1 MLRGRT
7 VVVLVLALPSLLALL
22 IPQAAS
28 AAEVRWIA
36 FVRAEE
42 QFFPGSLQV
51 VRSDGGG
58 ARKLT
63 ENVITAD
70 LGPGGT
76 VFAIQQ
82 EGEDFTTTS
91 VSRISRNGRTRE
103 LLPSDGTLYLSLAA
117 AARGAVAIQRFVTLE
132 TDAPRFL
139 RDAIPILASTQVP
152 VLTPPEKPPGPV
164 ELSTVAESAPR
175 SYRLLFTN
183 DPEQNKSHAEQFNVF
198 VEGRRGP
205 QEPSP
210 EATEVDVRGT
220 TGEFFCG
227 ASTCFLSW
235 EENGSTYLVGEFG
248 APEDAAD
255 FAESLVQIEEVA
267 GTEWRLGGQ
276 IQAPELVT
284 LRTDG
289 SEEILE
295 SVRGFCECG
304 FQPVSWSPAGDGV
317 LVIRGAEGFTEL
329 VEYPAAGGEAE
340 KLAEGNLGEDGM
352 ILDAAYGPDGAILLR
367 AGELGPP
374 GTLETLDGEIL
385 AEKVRAFDVAGTT
398 LVYATGNGRVVV
410 RNLTNGRE
418 RTVGQGAVDVSVSPD
433 AIPARPV
440 AETPVPAPE
449 STPPLLWVT
458 LALVALAVLGGG
470 LLLGARLRSR

>member
-1 MLRGRT
+1 MLRGR
-7 VVVLVLALPSLLALL
+7 VVLLLALL
-22 IPQAAS
+22 PLLAFLIPQPAS

-36 FVRAEE
+36 YVRAEE
-42 QFFPGSLQV
+42 QFFPGSLRV
-51 VRSDGGG
+51 VQSNGSGVRTL
-58 ARKLT
+58 A

-76 VFAIQQ
+76 VFAIRQ

-91 VSRISRNGRTRE
+91 VTRISRNGRTRQ

-117 AARGAVAIQRFVTLE
+117 AARGAVAIQRFVSRG
-132 TDAPRFL
+132 TDTPRFL
-139 RDAIPILASTQVP
+139 RDAIPILASTEVP
-152 VLTPPEKPPGPV
+152 VLTPPRRPAGPV
-164 ELSTVAESAPR
+164 ELSTVAESRRR
-175 SYRLLFTN
+175 SYQLLFTN
-183 DPEQNKSHAEQFNVF
+183 DPGGEKSHAEQFNVF
-198 VEGRRGP
+198 VGGRRGS

-210 EATEVDVRGT
+210 EATEVEVRGT

-235 EENGSTYLVGEFG
+235 EENGSTYSVGEFG
-248 APEDAAD
+248 APEDATA
-255 FAESLVQIEEVA
+255 FAEDLVQIEEVA
-267 GTEWRLGGQ
+267 GSEWRFGGE

-284 LRTDG
+284 LRADG

-295 SVRGFCECG
+295 SVEGFCECG
-304 FQPVSWSPAGDGV
+304 FQPVSWSPGSDGV
-317 LVIRGAEGFTEL
+317 LVIQGAEGFTEL
-329 VEYPAAGGEAE
+329 VEYPAGGGEPE
-340 KLAEGNLGEDGM
+340 TLAEGDFSEGRM
-352 ILDAAYGPDGAILLR
+352 ILDAAYGPDGLILLR

-374 GTLETLDGEIL
+374 GTVETIDGEIL

-418 RTVGQGAVDVSVSPD
+418 RTVGRGAVDVSVSPD
-433 AIPARPV
+433 AIPTRPQEQPPVV
-440 AETPVPAPE
+440 AE
-449 STPPLLWVT
+449 SGGISPLVWAA
-458 LALVALAVLGGG
+458 LALVALALLGGG